1 VEVVLGVRQKGEG
14 TGHQA
19 LGTSTQDSALRTQN
33 PEQDSGRRTQD
44 KKMTIDLSVELAP
57 NHKQGLRLAN
67 PVMVASGCFGWGTEY
82 AKLIDIQ
89 RLGAI
94 ISKGTTLRP
103 RKGNPMPRVAE
114 TPAGMLNAIG
124 LQNPG
129 IHRVI
134 AEKAPIWSTWRVPVL
149 VNVAGEDIDEFCECA
164 RLLEGVPGVA
174 GIELNVSCP
183 NVKAGGAVFACDPT
197 SAGDVTSAV
206 RSATTLPLIVK
217 LSPNVG
223 DIVSIALAVEKAGAD
238 CISLINTLLG
248 MKIDIKRRRPLLG
261 NVTGGLSGPAIRPV
275 AVRMV
280 YQIAQVVSIPIVG
293 LGGITSAEDALE
305 FILAG
310 ASAIQIGTGIFVD
323 PTAPLRIIDE
333 LAQFIESEGVGCLSE
348 LVGAAN
354 PHFAGHRQQQS
365 AFSDRQLPEEL
376 IAGS

>member
-1 VEVVLGVRQKGEG
+1 
-14 TGHQA
+14 
-19 LGTSTQDSALRTQN
+19 
-33 PEQDSGRRTQD
+33 
-44 KKMTIDLSVELAP
+44 MTIDLSVELAP